1 MRRSEEG
8 GYDAWG
14 VVLPDGKIRE
24 FNTWEKAAMFMKRM
38 EGQTILDRTG
48 AAIVWTGLTMVHRFI
63 PEWSPVNGVDQL
75 ITEHGPCPLCGATDP
90 HSQEGA
96 AQFCSH
102 GFHAPTRGTRDA

>member
-63 PEWSPVNGVDQL
+63 PEWTPIGNTDQL
-75 ITEHGPCPLCGATDP
+75 VGE
-90 HSQEGA
+90 QE
-96 AQFCSH
+96 S
-102 GFHAPTRGTRDA
+102 